1 MEINLNEELLI
12 AQKICID
19 AGKQLKNSYN
29 RPNILSNNDRDIK
42 LKQDIDTN
50 QKIINALL
58 KHSSVKH
65 ILSEEN
71 SNKDID
77 QKGFYWIVDPLDG
90 SYNYYRN
97 IDICCTSMALWN
109 KDTPVI
115 GITYDFIH
123 DELYYNSVSEE
134 KSFCNGQIITGPS
147 EKKFNQL
154 CIASGIP
161 SQLQLNSESIN
172 KYFTFLTQFKKVRF
186 FGSAAMSLCLL
197 AKGKV
202 DIYYEKEIFIWDIA
216 SGLKICSDA
225 GIKFNLKH
233 LGSYKVEVIACNK
246 KVLNQIADSII

>member
-1 MEINLNEELLI
+1 MLHT
-12 AQKICID
+12 K
-19 AGKQLKNSYN
+19 
-29 RPNILSNNDRDIK
+29 
-42 LKQDIDTN
+42 
-50 QKIINALL
+50 
-58 KHSSVKH
+58 
-65 ILSEEN
+65 
-71 SNKDID
+71 
-77 QKGFYWIVDPLDG
+77 IVDSKKEKILTSNAEKFIKDSKFG
-90 SYNYYRN
+90 ASIYFLGTVRN
-97 IDICCTSMALWN
+97 INDN
-109 KDTPVI
+109 KKVI

-161 SQLQLNSESIN
+161 SQLKLNSKTIN